1 MSGQQTTEPPPGLK
15 VNAEA
20 RELRKFGGNLEIRTY
35 ISTPSPTETATLQ
48 VGDALNLG
56 FYKVGPL
63 QVVAVFRHGK
73 LVGGVANHHQT
84 LKSYLAR
91 GYKFEVEVVSKRCD
105 KFEIIISSV

>member
-15 VNAEA
+15 LSSEA
-20 RELRKFGGNLEIRTY
+20 TKRRSFGGNLEIRTY
-35 ISTPSPTETATLQ
+35 ISTPSPAETATLEI
-48 VGDALNLG
+48 GDALNLG

-63 QVVAVFRHGK
+63 QVVAVFRNGK

-91 GYKFEVEVVSKRCD
+91 GYKFEVEVVSKRCE
-105 KFEIIISSV
+105 KFQIIISSL